1 MSLRKA
7 LCFTIARG
15 VGIVLRTAVIPAQA
29 CGSYGWTPCF
39 AALAGGE
46 SARVGVA
53 TFDSS
58 VHFYSLRASQA
69 QPQMLVVPD
78 VDAPY
83 APLPDS
89 LVVPLQASRGLVDS
103 LLHQIPRMFGET
115 QVLDAC
121 TTAAIEAAVSALKV
135 RGACAQSG
143 RSR

>member
-1 MSLRKA
+1 M
-7 LCFTIARG
+7 
-15 VGIVLRTAVIPAQA
+15 
-29 CGSYGWTPCF
+29 
-39 AALAGGE
+39 
-46 SARVGVA
+46 GVA

-83 APLPDS
+83 APLPGS
-89 LVVPLQASRGLVDS
+89 LVVPLQASRGLVEA

-121 TTAAIEAAVSALKV
+121 ATAAIEAAASALKV
-135 RGACAQSG
+135 RAPVHRAVAAGSQRAYSLRPA
-143 RSR
+143 